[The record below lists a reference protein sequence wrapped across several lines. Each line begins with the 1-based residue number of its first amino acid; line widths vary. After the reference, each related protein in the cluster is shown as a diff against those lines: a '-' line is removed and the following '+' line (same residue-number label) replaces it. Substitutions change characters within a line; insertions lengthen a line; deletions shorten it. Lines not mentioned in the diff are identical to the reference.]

1 MNSARRPAGSRRP
14 RRLAL
19 PGSRWRATVHA
30 VDVRHLARDERA
42 EFAAFLATL
51 TPQQWQA
58 PTLCTQWRVRDVVA
72 HVISYDN
79 LDARA
84 LIMTTARARFR
95 PGRMND
101 VALARYDQHTPEQ
114 LLSLL
119 TDHLE
124 PRGVPAALGGRVG
137 LVETLIHH
145 QDIRRALGQ
154 PRAIPAERL
163 RPALH
168 TALIAPD
175 IARLWPLRG
184 LRLVAT
190 DLRFSFGIG
199 PPAKGPA
206 EVILMTIAGRRSVI
220 SELSGPGR
228 ARLTARIGA

>member
-1 MNSARRPAGSRRP
+1 
-14 RRLAL
+14 
-19 PGSRWRATVHA
+19 VHA
-30 VDVRHLARDERA
+30 VDVRRLARDERA
-42 EFAAFLATL
+42 DLAAFLTTL

-58 PTLCTQWRVRDVVA
+58 PTLCARWRVRDVVA

-84 LIMTTARARFR
+84 LIAVAARARFR
-95 PGRMND
+95 PGRIND
-101 VALARYDQHTPEQ
+101 TALTRYDQHTPEQ
-114 LLSLL
+114 LLALL
-119 TDHLE
+119 TGNLQ
-124 PRGVPAALGGRVG
+124 PRGQPAALGGRAG

-175 IARLWPLRG
+175 IARPWPLRG
-184 LRLVAT
+184 VRLVAT

-199 PPAKGPA
+199 PPAQGPA
-206 EVILMTIAGRRSVI
+206 EAILMTIAGRPAAI
-220 SELSGPGR
+220 SELSGPGQ
-228 ARLTARIGA
+228 ATLAARIGG

>member
-1 MNSARRPAGSRRP
+1 M
-14 RRLAL
+14 
-19 PGSRWRATVHA
+19 HA
-30 VDVRHLARDERA
+30 VDVRRLARDERA
-42 EFAAFLATL
+42 DLAAFLITL

-58 PTLCTQWRVRDVVA
+58 PTLCARWRVRDVVA

-84 LIMTTARARFR
+84 LIAVAARARFR
-95 PGRMND
+95 PGRIND
-101 VALARYDQHTPEQ
+101 TALTRYGQHTPEQ
-114 LLSLL
+114 LLAPL
-119 TDHLE
+119 TDNLQ
-124 PRGVPAALGGRVG
+124 PRGQPAALGGRAG

-175 IARLWPLRG
+175 IAKPWPLRG
-184 LRLVAT
+184 VRLVAT

-199 PPAKGPA
+199 PPAEGPA
-206 EVILMTIAGRRSVI
+206 EAILMTIAGRPAAI
-220 SELSGPGR
+220 SELSGPGQ
-228 ARLTARIGA
+228 ATLAARIGG

>member
-1 MNSARRPAGSRRP
+1 MH
-14 RRLAL
+14 
-19 PGSRWRATVHA
+19 T
-30 VDVRHLARDERA
+30 VDVRRLARDERA
-42 EFAAFLATL
+42 DLAAFLTTL

-58 PTLCTQWRVRDVVA
+58 PTLCARWRVRDVVA

-84 LIMTTARARFR
+84 LIAVAVRARFR
-95 PGRMND
+95 PGRIND
-101 VALARYDQHTPEQ
+101 TALTRYDQHTPEQ
-114 LLSLL
+114 LLALL
-119 TDHLE
+119 TGNLQ
-124 PRGVPAALGGRVG
+124 PRGQPAALGGRAG

-175 IARLWPLRG
+175 IAKPWPLRG
-184 LRLVAT
+184 VRLVAT

-199 PPAKGPA
+199 PPAEGPA
-206 EVILMTIAGRRSVI
+206 EAILMTIAGRPAAI
-220 SELSGPGR
+220 SELSGPGQ
-228 ARLTARIGA
+228 ATLAARIGG